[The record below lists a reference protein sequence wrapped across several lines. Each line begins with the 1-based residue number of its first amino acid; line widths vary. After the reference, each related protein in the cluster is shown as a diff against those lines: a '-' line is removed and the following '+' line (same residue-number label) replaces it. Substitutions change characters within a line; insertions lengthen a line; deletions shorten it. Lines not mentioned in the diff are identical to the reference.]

1 MANYGFYGP
10 NYANP
15 YVNYTGY
22 QQPMPQPQIQSTGQ
36 MQGQTQNVQPI
47 QNYSPAIN
55 QSGIIWI
62 SGLQE
67 AQMFPIAPNAA
78 VALWQKD
85 GKTIFLKSADATG
98 RPSLKIYDLVE
109 RAEESTEVTAN
120 KDVSVPAYAKEE
132 DLGKLA
138 GVVKSM
144 NDIISN
150 LKSDIDV
157 MRGDLYGA
165 VGKRK
170 PVKKVE
176 AETEE

>member
-1 MANYGFYGP
+1 MAGYNFYGP

-15 YVNYTGY
+15 YTAMYPQQGY
-22 QQPMPQPQIQSTGQ
+22 PQMTQPQIQSAPQ
-36 MQGQTQNVQPI
+36 NQGQAVQAV

-109 RAEESTEVTAN
+109 RAEESADVTAGREMN
-120 KDVSVPAYAKEE
+120 VPAYAKEE

-170 PVKKVE
+170 PVKKTE

>member
-1 MANYGFYGP
+1 MAAFNYYP
-10 NYANP
+10 QNYVNP
-15 YVNYTGY
+15 YNAYPGY
-22 QQPMPQPQIQSTGQ
+22 QQPIIQPQMQNVPQ
-36 MQGQTQNVQPI
+36 MQGQNQTS

-55 QSGIIWI
+55 QNGIIWI
-62 SGLQE
+62 SSLQE

-85 GKTIFLKSADATG
+85 GKTIYLKSADATG
-98 RPSLKIYDLVE
+98 RPALKIYDLVE
-109 RAEESTEVTAN
+109 RTEDIADSIPG
-120 KDVSVPAYAKEE
+120 KDGDSPAYAKEE

-138 GVVKSM
+138 GVVQTM

-150 LKSDIDV
+150 LKSDIDI

-170 PVKKVE
+170 TLKKPE
-176 AETEE
+176 SEMEE

>member
-1 MANYGFYGP
+1 MAAYNYYS
-10 NYANP
+10 NP
-15 YVNYTGY
+15 YYGY
-22 QQPMPQPQIQSTGQ
+22 QPQPIVQPQIQNVP
-36 MQGQTQNVQPI
+36 MQGQNQTA

-55 QSGIIWI
+55 QNGIIWI

-109 RAEESTEVTAN
+109 RTEEMVETSQG
-120 KDVSVPAYAKEE
+120 SLPAYAKEE

-138 GVVKSM
+138 SVVQTM
-144 NDIISN
+144 NDIISSIKN
-150 LKSDIDV
+150 DVDV

-170 PVKKVE
+170 VLKK
-176 AETEE
+176 TESEMEE